1 MIDLITDSRILSQ
14 HNIQR
19 MILFHIKLKYI
30 VNIPNKYRYIEIWI
44 VLDYTYTIRSVANM

>member
-19 MILFHIKLKYI
+19 MILFLVKLKYI
-30 VNIPNKYRYIEIWI
+30 VNIPNKYIEIWI

>member
-1 MIDLITDSRILSQ
+1 MDLITDSRILSQ

-30 VNIPNKYRYIEIWI
+30 VNIPHKYIEIWI
-44 VLDYTYTIRSVANM
+44 VLDCTYTIRSVGNM